1 MSKPR
6 PGRLGKGLSA
16 LLGDE
21 ALRPGRDDPGLQSL
35 RRTAI
40 VANPYQPR
48 REFQEEELA
57 ELAESIREN
66 GLLQPLVV
74 RPDPEASSQYQLVA
88 GERRFRAITRLGW
101 ARVPAVVR
109 DVDDQALLVLALV
122 ENIQREE
129 LGPLEEAEGYRTLVE
144 QFDLTQG
151 EVAEMVGKNRSTVA
165 NLLRLLK
172 LPPSVRRLLE
182 EGALSMGHAR
192 ALLSLEHPGRITQL
206 ARKAAAEGWSVRE
219 VEARTRKESPSQD
232 ENSGGMDPSPRASG
246 SGRRDPAVE
255 ALEQALEGWLGTRVS
270 LKAGSD
276 GSGRIQIP
284 FRSQED
290 FARIYELIT
299 GEDPSSVVG

>member
-1 MSKPR
+1 MSRSR

-21 ALRPGRDDPGLQSL
+21 ALRPSRDDPALRSL
-35 RRTAI
+35 ERTAI
-40 VANPYQPR
+40 VANPFQPR
-48 REFQEEELA
+48 REFGEEELA

-74 RPDPEASSQYQLVA
+74 RTDPDDSSQYQLVA

-101 ARVPAVVR
+101 SRVPAVVR
-109 DVDDQALLVLALV
+109 DVDDQSLLVLALV
-122 ENIQREE
+122 ENIQRQE
-129 LGPLEEAEGYRTLVE
+129 LGPLEEAQGYRTLAE
-144 QFDLTQG
+144 DFDLTQG
-151 EVAEMVGKNRSTVA
+151 EIAEMVGKKRSTVA

-182 EGALSMGHAR
+182 NNELSMGHAR

-206 ARKAAAEGWSVRE
+206 ARRAAAEGWSVRE
-219 VEARTRKESPSQD
+219 VEARTRKGPRTREDDADAPSR
-232 ENSGGMDPSPRASG
+232 NAGAAA
-246 SGRRDPAVE
+246 GRRDPAVE
-255 ALEQALEGWLGTRVS
+255 AFEEALQGWLGTRAT
-270 LKAGSD
+270 LKVKRD
-276 GSGRIQIP
+276 GSGRLQIP
-284 FRSQED
+284 FRSNED

>member
-1 MSKPR
+1 MSRSR

-21 ALRPGRDDPGLQSL
+21 ALRPSRDDPALRSL
-35 RRTAI
+35 ERTAI
-40 VANPYQPR
+40 VANPFQPR
-48 REFQEEELA
+48 REFGEQELA

-74 RPDPEASSQYQLVA
+74 RTDPDDSSQYQLVA

-101 ARVPAVVR
+101 SRVPAVVR
-109 DVDDQALLVLALV
+109 DVDDQSLLVLALV
-122 ENIQREE
+122 ENIQRQE
-129 LGPLEEAEGYRTLVE
+129 LGPLEEAQGYRTLAE
-144 QFDLTQG
+144 DFDLTQG
-151 EVAEMVGKNRSTVA
+151 EIAEMVGKKRSTVA

-182 EGALSMGHAR
+182 NNELSMGHAR

-206 ARKAAAEGWSVRE
+206 ARRAAAEGWSVRE
-219 VEARTRKESPSQD
+219 VEARTRKGPRTREDDADAPSR
-232 ENSGGMDPSPRASG
+232 NAGAAA
-246 SGRRDPAVE
+246 GRRDPAVE
-255 ALEQALEGWLGTRVS
+255 AFEEALQGWLGTRAT
-270 LKAGSD
+270 LKVKRD
-276 GSGRIQIP
+276 GSGRLQIP
-284 FRSQED
+284 FRSNED